1 MAGARGV
8 DTACHWLTRR
18 GTSCHALSGLGGF
31 FLEGLRNQIVRGDI
45 LVLEIVGKMSDI
57 WCTVM

>member
-8 DTACHWLTRR
+8 DTSCHWLTRR

-31 FLEGLRNQIVRGDI
+31 FLEGLRSKIVLGDFLYFGGI
-45 LVLEIVGKMSDI
+45 TDAL
-57 WCTVM
+57 CTAM